1 MGGGRQRTLPPR
13 RAISPGS
20 VQLSQPLGP
29 FRFRVKRL
37 GRLGVLLLIRLLLLL
52 PLLRRPSLLL
62 SPPPLRLRLR
72 PLRLRLRPLLLLA
85 GGTRARLLASH
96 PGHGRLAVI

>member
-72 PLRLRLRPLLLLA
+72 PLLLLA